1 MRPKDQKR
9 VVTEKIIRYGSPEQ
23 RAFHTVQRQTRKH
36 RGGQE
41 AARGRET
48 GESFYCGFPGKAR
61 TKWGEQLE

>member
-23 RAFHTVQRQTRKH
+23 GAFHTVQRQTRKH

-41 AARGRET
+41 AEGEGNGRELLLWLPWEGT
-48 GESFYCGFPGKAR
+48 DEVG
-61 TKWGEQLE
+61 